1 MERYGYKQIRLNNLK
16 EIDENSK
23 NFYNYKDLNFLCDLN
38 NLKENIVFM
47 FHGAT
52 SKNSAEGTRSVND
65 VIFRGYNYEFSNANV
80 ICISDFL
87 LDKYKHYD
95 VNWTLETQK
104 YKSDLIYKEVIGYL
118 INLKKK
124 VLFTGTSAGGFP
136 SVKFA
141 SFFNATALISNSQL
155 YIENYYDN
163 KGFTGFTGEDK
174 IIYENELI
182 NKIIL
187 ENNPK
192 KIIYY
197 QNKKDNAI
205 NPHSSYGDFLQFKK
219 FAEDNNLDCEFNL
232 FEIESKEG
240 VCEHSIQFENND
252 YYLKIN
258 SFINI

>member
-16 EIDENSK
+16 EIVENSK

-47 FHGAT
+47 FHGAIPNKL
-52 SKNSAEGTRSVND
+52 KNTMD
-65 VIFRGYNYEFSNANV
+65 VIFRGYNYEFPNADV

-87 LDKYKHYD
+87 LDKYKDYT
-95 VNWTLETQK
+95 VNWTLETEK
-104 YKSDLIYKEVIGYL
+104 YKSDLIYKEVFKYL
-118 INLKKK
+118 INLKNYNK

-155 YIENYYDN
+155 YIENYYN
-163 KGFTGFTGEDK
+163 NCGFTGFTGEDK
-174 IIYENELI
+174 IIYENKLI

-197 QNKKDNAI
+197 QNKKDDGVK
-205 NPHSSYGDFLQFKK
+205 PHSSYRDFLQFKK
-219 FAEDNNLDCEFNL
+219 FAEDNSIECEFNL
-232 FEIESKEG
+232 FELESNNG
-240 VCEHSIQFENND
+240 FVEHAIFFENND

-258 SFINI
+258 SLINLYK